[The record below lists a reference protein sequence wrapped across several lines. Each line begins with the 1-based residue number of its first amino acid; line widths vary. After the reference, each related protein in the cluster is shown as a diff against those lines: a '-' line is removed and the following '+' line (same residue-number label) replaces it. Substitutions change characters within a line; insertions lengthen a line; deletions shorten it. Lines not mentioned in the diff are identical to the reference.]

1 MSQGISSSRP
11 DVQPRPAVRGRSF
24 RRPSLWHGPHRAPRR
39 GAIAL
44 QPHPLGRCQH
54 FYKLWNDLPGK
65 REVWKDWFKSTFLEM
80 APKAMT
86 QNQATEEA
94 AAPAMTKMQHS
105 QEAPDESGSR
115 CCSSGAQERATSATV
130 HSSKTGLLSS
140 PFHSQKAGCKTCRP
154 VHQLPQKRTVASRER
169 NRNVSLSSRFILFS
183 FSKSAPL
190 IDWT

>member
-44 QPHPLGRCQH
+44 QPRPLGRCQH

-115 CCSSGAQERATSATV
+115 AAAAGRRSVPRPPQCTPAKRASCPHPSTARRLDARHAGLCTSCHRSELWLPGKETEMWV
-130 HSSKTGLLSS
+130 S
-140 PFHSQKAGCKTCRP
+140 PHVSFYFHFPNQ
-154 VHQLPQKRTVASRER
+154 HL
-169 NRNVSLSSRFILFS
+169 
-183 FSKSAPL
+183 
-190 IDWT
+190 